1 MERIPIVRHVIG
13 GKIRLLIIA
22 LSSYRTNPNAAWAK
36 PDAAAHW
43 LFSRDTRKLFRS
55 SPSSIP
61 SGDRIDCLRPLP
73 ILERPTGAMSMNIF
87 RLCGDMSHVFSI
99 IVLLLRLRVA
109 KNASGEWRGR
119 IRRFV
124 LCLRFMCLCVC
135 PCRRLSKDWPT
146 APHGGDEICI
156 FRWRRGIDV
165 GIVLPCGGREAM
177 PQLTS

>member
-1 MERIPIVRHVIG
+1 MLNLRTVQNQ
-13 GKIRLLIIA
+13 
-22 LSSYRTNPNAAWAK
+22 TNPANAVQSGRGSTVET
-36 PDAAAHW
+36 PGNYSGQRRLPFQAA
-43 LFSRDTRKLFRS
+43 
-55 SPSSIP
+55 P
-61 SGDRIDCLRPLP
+61 SGGPCQYW
-73 ILERPTGAMSMNIF
+73 RPTGAMSMNIF

-109 KNASGEWRGR
+109 KNASGELRRR

-146 APHGGDEICI
+146 APHGGDEMCI
-156 FRWRRGIDV
+156 SRWRRGIGV

-177 PQLTS
+177 PQSSS